1 VNEMIRR
8 FETKAQAVKHLE
20 TKGKRGEH
28 VFKVPKK
35 FRKGRFAKKPFGVTS
50 EIQWINF
57 GF

>member
-1 VNEMIRR
+1 MIRR